1 MQIQNLNIASLGR
14 VTHIFEVNQDF
25 LEHEKAFENLKKE
38 FFRDEYSDE
47 PEGSNDLGQEPDD
60 DEDEEEER
68 EEQLDIQYET

>member
-1 MQIQNLNIASLGR
+1 MGH
-14 VTHIFEVNQDF
+14 VTDISKLILDFFEHHKD
-25 LEHEKAFENLKKE
+25 FENLKKE